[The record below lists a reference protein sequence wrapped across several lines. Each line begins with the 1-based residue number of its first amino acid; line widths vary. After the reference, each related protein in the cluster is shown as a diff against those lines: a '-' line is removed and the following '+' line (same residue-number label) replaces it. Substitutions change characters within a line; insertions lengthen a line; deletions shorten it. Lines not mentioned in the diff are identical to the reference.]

1 MIEHELL
8 FLGLLKESPKHGYQ
22 IKKKIKEVLSI
33 FAGVDLKSIYY
44 PLKVLEEKGLV
55 VKRMIK
61 EGKHLPRFVY
71 ELTKEGEMRFHKLLN
86 ESFLNFKRPQFSLDL
101 CLYFLPYIEPEV
113 ARRRL
118 RARILILKKLSKDLK
133 KMLYFWQKKQIPLSL
148 IRILEHNQ
156 KMVEAEVEFLKNLIS
171 TL

>member
-55 VKRMIK
+55 IKRMVK
-61 EGKHLPRFVY
+61 EGGRPIRFVY
-71 ELTKEGEMRFHKLLN
+71 ELTKEGEARFDKLLS

-101 CLYFLPYIEPEV
+101 SLYFLPYIEPEV
-113 ARRRL
+113 ARRKL
-118 RARILILKKLSKDLK
+118 RARVLILRRLSKELK
-133 KMLYFWQKKQIPLSL
+133 KMLFVWQKRQTPLSL
-148 IRILEHNQ
+148 IRILDHNQ
-156 KMVEAEVEFLKNLIS
+156 KMVDAEVGFLKSLIES
-171 TL
+171 L